1 MNPIRDN
8 STVQVGHE
16 QVRSILGEFAL
27 KDIFTAFVSKMD
39 TIEQMN
45 EREKREISK
54 IYVTFL
60 EVYKTQLLYDQYY
73 EKFMESLNRKTVGVS
88 EAIGHICKVNLLLL
102 RLY

>member
-1 MNPIRDN
+1 
-8 STVQVGHE
+8 
-16 QVRSILGEFAL
+16 
-27 KDIFTAFVSKMD
+27 MD

-73 EKFMESLNRKTVGVS
+73 EKFMESLSRKTVGVS
-88 EAIGHICKVNLLLL
+88 EAIGHICKVILLLL
-102 RLY
+102 RLC